1 MLVLEL
7 ALVPVLVIFM
17 PLHGPSHRR
26 PNQHSRDS
34 IGTSLTAPEDDD
46 KDDVSDADGD
56 DEDVGDDDDDDDDD
70 EDDDDVGDDKEE
82 RR

>member
-7 ALVPVLVIFM
+7 APVPVLVIFM
-17 PLHGPSHRR
+17 PLHRPSHRR

-34 IGTSLTAPEDDD
+34 NGTSLTAPEDDN
-46 KDDVSDADGD
+46 KDDVAGD
-56 DEDVGDDDDDDDDD
+56 DENDD

>member
-46 KDDVSDADGD
+46 KDDVAGD
-56 DEDVGDDDDDDDDD
+56 GDDDDD
-70 EDDDDVGDDKEE
+70 VVDDKEE
-82 RR
+82 ERR

>member
-7 ALVPVLVIFM
+7 ALVPVLLIFM
-17 PLHGPSHRR
+17 PLHRPSHRR

-34 IGTSLTAPEDDD
+34 SGTSLTAPEDDD
-46 KDDVSDADGD
+46 KDDVAD
-56 DEDVGDDDDDDDDD
+56 
-70 EDDDDVGDDKEE
+70 DDDDVGDDKEE

>member
-7 ALVPVLVIFM
+7 APVPVLVIFM
-17 PLHGPSHRR
+17 PLHRPSHRR

-34 IGTSLTAPEDDD
+34 NGTSLTAPEDDD
-46 KDDVSDADGD
+46 KDDVA
-56 DEDVGDDDDDDDDD
+56 DDD
-70 EDDDDVGDDKEE
+70 EDVGDDKEE

>member
-7 ALVPVLVIFM
+7 APVPVLVIFM
-17 PLHGPSHRR
+17 PLHRPSHRR

-34 IGTSLTAPEDDD
+34 SGTSLTAPEDDD
-46 KDDVSDADGD
+46 KDDVA
-56 DEDVGDDDDDDDDD
+56 DDD
-70 EDDDDVGDDKEE
+70 EDVGDDKEE

>member
-34 IGTSLTAPEDDD
+34 SGTSLTAPEDDD
-46 KDDVSDADGD
+46 KDDVAGD
-56 DEDVGDDDDDDDDD
+56 GDDDDD
-70 EDDDDVGDDKEE
+70 VVDDKEE
-82 RR
+82 ERR

>member
-46 KDDVSDADGD
+46 KDDVAGDGD
-56 DEDVGDDDDDDDDD
+56 DIYIMMKCLSVCHE
-70 EDDDDVGDDKEE
+70 K
-82 RR
+82 

>member
-17 PLHGPSHRR
+17 PLHRPSHRR

-34 IGTSLTAPEDDD
+34 SGTSLTAPEDDD
-46 KDDVSDADGD
+46 KDDVAGD
-56 DEDVGDDDDDDDDD
+56 GDDDDD
-70 EDDDDVGDDKEE
+70 VVDDKEE
-82 RR
+82 ERR